1 MLIGPSAPIFICPN
15 CRAAADLDAEVD
27 EPSDEW
33 QQLESGIEDVPDETP
48 QPPAPPTTNG
58 NGATSSPAAL
68 LNSDRATPESS
79 PGGGDIGD
87 ATVLIDHPPQE
98 RETSSRPLTSDPVPI
113 PNPINRTTMVAPSI
127 AVSPSPRG
135 TRTPSPETNN
145 ASVTITEGP
154 LTPRNDAGPW
164 VFDGNPARVSQESTR
179 RPGMTSLDAAAQAG
193 AQ

>member
-27 EPSDEW
+27 EPSEEW
-33 QQLESGIEDVPDETP
+33 QQLDSGIEDLPERS
-48 QPPAPPTTNG
+48 QPLALPTSE
-58 NGATSSPAAL
+58 GAASSPIPH
-68 LNSDRATPESS
+68 LNSDRNTPESS
-79 PGGGDIGD
+79 PNGGDVGD
-87 ATVLIDHPPQE
+87 ATVLIDHAPPE
-98 RETSSRPLTSDPVPI
+98 RETSSRLVSSDPVPI
-113 PNPINRTTMVAPSI
+113 PNATNRATMVAPSI
-127 AVSPSPRG
+127 ALSPSPRG

-145 ASVTITEGP
+145 PTVTITEGP

-164 VFDGNPARVSQESTR
+164 VFDGNPARVSQESSR

>member
-33 QQLESGIEDVPDETP
+33 QQLESGIDDVPEENP
-48 QPPAPPTTNG
+48 QLPAPPTTNG
-58 NGATSSPAAL
+58 STPSPAAF
-68 LNSDRATPESS
+68 LNSDKPTPELS
-79 PGGGDIGD
+79 PNGGDVGD

-98 RETSSRPLTSDPVPI
+98 RETPSRPSASDPVPI
-113 PNPINRTTMVAPSI
+113 PNSTNRTTMVAPSI
-127 AVSPSPRG
+127 ALSPSPRG

-145 ASVTITEGP
+145 AGVTITEGP

-179 RPGMTSLDAAAQAG
+179 RPGMSSLDAAAQAG
-193 AQ
+193 IQ